1 MAVFKAILG
10 HMLPTSQPQAGH
22 PRYSAQHM
30 EKLKHIMV
38 MQWRELPRPNL
49 APRDTWQLPQDRL
62 KPKVKVEKA
71 M

>member
-10 HMLPTSQPQAGH
+10 HMLPTSQPQLC
-22 PRYSAQHM
+22 YSAQHM
-30 EKLKHIMV
+30 EKLKYIMV

-62 KPKVKVEKA
+62 KPKVEKA
-71 M
+71 V